1 MMRLY
6 SRYKSTKMTDLWTY
20 LKSAQKPIVLYGTG
34 DGADKIYKRLL
45 KDDIKISGVF
55 ASDGFKKGKIA
66 YGFTVT
72 SYGELKEKFG
82 DMIILVC
89 FGSHL
94 DSVIENILR
103 LEKENE
109 LYLPDVPVVDG
120 EVFDLAFAK
129 KHAGELTQVYNM
141 LSDEKSKRVFENTV
155 YFKLT
160 GKSRYLREIESDR
173 NEVFELLALKNENFL
188 DLGAF
193 NGDTVEEFI
202 KYCPDYKSIIALE
215 PDSRNFKK
223 LTVSAEKVRNITLIN
238 KAISDKTGVINIS
251 KNKGRGNSIS
261 GKTVEIETTTLSET
275 AKINMPTFIKMDVE
289 GAELSAI
296 LGGQEVIR
304 NRPKLHVAAYHRS
317 EDLFSIP
324 LKIKEICPDYKIYM
338 RKHKAL
344 PAWDVNYIFI

>member
-1 MMRLY
+1 
-6 SRYKSTKMTDLWTY
+6 MTDLWTY
-20 LKSAQKPIVLYGTG
+20 LKSAKKPIVLYGTG

-55 ASDGFKKGKIA
+55 ASDGFKKGKTA

-72 SYGELKEKFG
+72 SYGELKEKFNE
-82 DMIILVC
+82 MIILVC

-94 DSVIENILR
+94 DGVIENILR
-103 LEKENE
+103 LEGENE
-109 LYLPDVPVVDG
+109 LYLPDVPVTCG
-120 EVFDLAFAK
+120 EVFDLNFAK
-129 KHAGELTQVYNM
+129 NHKAELEKVYDM
-141 LSDEKSKRVFENTV
+141 LSDDKSKKVFENTV

-160 GKSRYLREIESDR
+160 GKSSYLREIESER
-173 NEVFELLALKNENFL
+173 EEVFTLLSLKSESFF

-202 KYCPDYKSIIALE
+202 KYCPDYKNIIALE
-215 PDSRNFKK
+215 PDLRNFKK
-223 LTVSAEKVRNITLIN
+223 LTVSTEKVKDIMLIN

-261 GKTVEIETTTLSET
+261 GKTVEIETTTLNEM

-296 LGGQEVIR
+296 LGGEEVLK
-304 NRPKLHVAAYHRS
+304 NKPKLHLAAYHRS
-317 EDLFSIP
+317 EDLFAIP
-324 LKIKEICPDYKIYM
+324 LKIKALCPSYKIYM

-344 PAWDVNYIFI
+344 PAWDINFIFV